1 MKVNEI
7 ISSVKDGTKE
17 FLENFVKYGK
27 TSVITVILSLVIA
40 LSACLAVFFASV
52 QGAEKVLVP
61 DVVGESLT
69 DALLKMQAKELYPK
83 IQLKYSDSPGDK

>member
-40 LSACLAVFFASV
+40 LSACLAVFFALGFV
-52 QGAEKVLVP
+52 FLKIADKQK
-61 DVVGESLT
+61 SLN
-69 DALLKMQAKELYPK
+69 
-83 IQLKYSDSPGDK
+83 